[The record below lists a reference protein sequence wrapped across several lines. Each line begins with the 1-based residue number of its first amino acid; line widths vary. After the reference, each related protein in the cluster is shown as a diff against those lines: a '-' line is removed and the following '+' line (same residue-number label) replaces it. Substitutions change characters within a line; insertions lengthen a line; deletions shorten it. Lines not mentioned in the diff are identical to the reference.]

1 MVAGPLSGKAVVAK
15 LGMDA
20 HWRGV
25 IVVAHALRDAGME
38 VVYLG
43 HATPDQLVS
52 AVVQEDP
59 ALVGL
64 SSLSGNHLEEC
75 RTVLD
80 GLRMAG
86 VDGVA
91 VVIGGTIPPVRR
103 TGPGRDGR
111 SRRLRLRLAAAHH
124 RRPDRRTARRLSAV
138 PGFIWDTRL
147 SETNAGRSFGQ
158 PLTHSL

>member
-1 MVAGPLSGKAVVAK
+1 MVATLAGKAVVAK

-43 HATPDQLVS
+43 HATPDQLVT

-75 RTVLD
+75 RAVLD
-80 GLRMAG
+80 GLAEAG
-86 VDGVA
+86 VAGIP
-91 VVIGGTIPPVRR
+91 VVIGGTIPPS
-103 TGPGRDGR
+103 DEAA
-111 SRRLRLRLAAAHH
+111 LAEMGI
-124 RRPDRRTARRLSAV
+124 SAV
-138 PGFIWDTRL
+138 
-147 SETNAGRSFGQ
+147 FGSGT
-158 PLTHSL
+158 PLRTILERIAALLAD

>member
-1 MVAGPLSGKAVVAK
+1 MGGEAVGQDRRLVGHKAVVAK

-43 HATPDQLVS
+43 HATPGQLVT

-75 RTVLD
+75 QAVLD
-80 GLRMAG
+80 GLRKAG
-86 VDGVA
+86 VEGVP
-91 VVIGGTIPPVRR
+91 VVIGGTIPPSDEPV
-103 TGPGRDGR
+103 
-111 SRRLRLRLAAAHH
+111 LAAMGVAGVFGTASSL
-124 RRPDRRTARRLSAV
+124 RTIVSRIADLL
-138 PGFIWDTRL
+138 DD
-147 SETNAGRSFGQ
+147 
-158 PLTHSL
+158 

>member
-1 MVAGPLSGKAVVAK
+1 MTTGEAVGRDRRLVGRKAVVAK

-43 HATPDQLVS
+43 HATPGQLVT

-75 RTVLD
+75 QVVLD
-80 GLRMAG
+80 GLREAG
-86 VDGVA
+86 VDGVP
-91 VVIGGTIPPVRR
+91 VVLGGTVPPADEAALAEMGVSAVF
-103 TGPGRDGR
+103 GPGSPLRTIL
-111 SRRLRLRLAAAHH
+111 SRIADLL
-124 RRPDRRTARRLSAV
+124 D
-138 PGFIWDTRL
+138 D
-147 SETNAGRSFGQ
+147 
-158 PLTHSL
+158 

>member
-1 MVAGPLSGKAVVAK
+1 VVATLAGKAVVAK

-43 HATPDQLVS
+43 HATPDQLVT

-75 RTVLD
+75 RGVLD
-80 GLRMAG
+80 GLAEAG
-86 VDGVA
+86 VAGIP
-91 VVIGGTIPPVRR
+91 VVIGGTIPPS
-103 TGPGRDGR
+103 DEQA
-111 SRRLRLRLAAAHH
+111 LA
-124 RRPDRRTARRLSAV
+124 DMGVSAV
-138 PGFIWDTRL
+138 
-147 SETNAGRSFGQ
+147 FGSGT
-158 PLTHSL
+158 PLRTILDRIAELLDD

>member
-1 MVAGPLSGKAVVAK
+1 MVATLAGKAVVAK

-43 HATPDQLVS
+43 HATPGQLVT
-52 AVVQEDP
+52 AVEQEDP

-75 RTVLD
+75 RAVLD
-80 GLRMAG
+80 GLAEAG
-86 VDGVA
+86 VDGVP
-91 VVIGGTIPPVRR
+91 VVIGGTIPPSDEPALAEMGVAAVFGSGTPLR
-103 TGPGRDGR
+103 TILERIAGLLDG
-111 SRRLRLRLAAAHH
+111 
-124 RRPDRRTARRLSAV
+124 
-138 PGFIWDTRL
+138 
-147 SETNAGRSFGQ
+147 
-158 PLTHSL
+158 

>member
-1 MVAGPLSGKAVVAK
+1 VVATLAGKAVVAK

-43 HATPDQLVS
+43 HATAEQLVT

-75 RTVLD
+75 RAVLD
-80 GLRMAG
+80 GLREAG
-86 VDGVA
+86 VA
-91 VVIGGTIPPVRR
+91 EIPVVIGGTIPPS
-103 TGPGRDGR
+103 DEEA
-111 SRRLRLRLAAAHH
+111 LAKMGI
-124 RRPDRRTARRLSAV
+124 SAV
-138 PGFIWDTRL
+138 
-147 SETNAGRSFGQ
+147 FGSGT
-158 PLTHSL
+158 PLRQIIDRIGELLAD

>member
-1 MVAGPLSGKAVVAK
+1 VVAADAVGRDTRLVGRKAVVAK

-43 HATPDQLVS
+43 HATPEQLVA

-75 RTVLD
+75 RAVLD
-80 GLRMAG
+80 GLGEAAG
-86 VDGVA
+86 DGVP
-91 VVIGGTIPPVRR
+91 VVVGGTIPPADEPAMTEMGIAAVFGSGTPLR
-103 TGPGRDGR
+103 TII
-111 SRRLRLRLAAAHH
+111 
-124 RRPDRRTARRLSAV
+124 ARIGELL
-138 PGFIWDTRL
+138 GD
-147 SETNAGRSFGQ
+147 
-158 PLTHSL
+158 

>member
-1 MVAGPLSGKAVVAK
+1 VVAAAGEPVPPTPGLTGRKAVVAK

-43 HATPDQLVS
+43 HATPEQLVS

-75 RTVLD
+75 RTVIE
-80 GLRMAG
+80 GLRSAG
-86 VDGVA
+86 VDGVP
-91 VVIGGTIPPVRR
+91 VVVGGTVPPSDEAALAEMGVAAVFGSGSPLR
-103 TGPGRDGR
+103 TIITRIAA
-111 SRRLRLRLAAAHH
+111 LLAA
-124 RRPDRRTARRLSAV
+124 
-138 PGFIWDTRL
+138 
-147 SETNAGRSFGQ
+147 
-158 PLTHSL
+158 

>member
-1 MVAGPLSGKAVVAK
+1 MTAAPAERDARLVGKKAVVAK

-75 RTVLD
+75 RAVLD
-80 GLRMAG
+80 GLRGSGA
-86 VDGVA
+86 DGVP
-91 VVIGGTIPPVRR
+91 VVVGGTIPPSDEPALAEMGVGGVFGSGTPLR
-103 TGPGRDGR
+103 TIIARIGT
-111 SRRLRLRLAAAHH
+111 LLA
-124 RRPDRRTARRLSAV
+124 
-138 PGFIWDTRL
+138 
-147 SETNAGRSFGQ
+147 
-158 PLTHSL
+158 

>member
-1 MVAGPLSGKAVVAK
+1 VVATLAGKAVVAK

-43 HATPDQLVS
+43 HATADQLVT

-80 GLRMAG
+80 GLREAG
-86 VDGVA
+86 VSEIP
-91 VVIGGTIPPVRR
+91 VVIGGTVPAADEPA
-103 TGPGRDGR
+103 
-111 SRRLRLRLAAAHH
+111 LAEMGV
-124 RRPDRRTARRLSAV
+124 SAV
-138 PGFIWDTRL
+138 
-147 SETNAGRSFGQ
+147 FGSGT
-158 PLTHSL
+158 PLRQIIDRIGELLDD

>member
-1 MVAGPLSGKAVVAK
+1 VVATDVERDRRLVGRKAVVAK

-43 HATPDQLVS
+43 HATPEQLVS

-75 RTVLD
+75 RAVVE
-80 GLRMAG
+80 GLRAAG
-86 VDGVA
+86 VAGVPI
-91 VVIGGTIPPVRR
+91 VVGGTIPPSDEPALVEMGIGGVFGVGSPLR
-103 TGPGRDGR
+103 TIV
-111 SRRLRLRLAAAHH
+111 
-124 RRPDRRTARRLSAV
+124 DRIGALL
-138 PGFIWDTRL
+138 DD
-147 SETNAGRSFGQ
+147 
-158 PLTHSL
+158 

>member
-1 MVAGPLSGKAVVAK
+1 MVATLAGKAVVAK

-43 HATPDQLVS
+43 HATPDQLVA
-52 AVVQEDP
+52 AVTQEDP

-80 GLRMAG
+80 GLQEAG
-86 VDGVA
+86 VEGVP
-91 VVIGGTIPPVRR
+91 VVIGGTIPPSDE
-103 TGPGRDGR
+103 PA
-111 SRRLRLRLAAAHH
+111 LAEMGI
-124 RRPDRRTARRLSAV
+124 SAV
-138 PGFIWDTRL
+138 
-147 SETNAGRSFGQ
+147 FGSGT
-158 PLTHSL
+158 PLRTIVERIAELLDD

>member
-1 MVAGPLSGKAVVAK
+1 MALPAVVSSPGASAAAANAGAGAEPVDRDARLVGRKAVVAK

-75 RTVLD
+75 RAVVD
-80 GLRMAG
+80 GLRAAG
-86 VDGVA
+86 VEGTPI
-91 VVIGGTIPPVRR
+91 VVGGTIPPSDE
-103 TGPGRDGR
+103 PA
-111 SRRLRLRLAAAHH
+111 LAAMGIGGVFGTGSPL
-124 RRPDRRTARRLSAV
+124 RRIIDQVGALL
-138 PGFIWDTRL
+138 G
-147 SETNAGRSFGQ
+147 G
-158 PLTHSL
+158 

>member
-1 MVAGPLSGKAVVAK
+1 MVATLAGKAVVAK

-43 HATPDQLVS
+43 HATPGQLVT
-52 AVVQEDP
+52 AVEQEDP

-75 RTVLD
+75 RAVLD
-80 GLRMAG
+80 GLAKAG
-86 VDGVA
+86 VDGVP
-91 VVIGGTIPPVRR
+91 VVIGGTIPPSDEPALAEMGVAAVFGSGTPLR
-103 TGPGRDGR
+103 TILERIAELLD
-111 SRRLRLRLAAAHH
+111 
-124 RRPDRRTARRLSAV
+124 D
-138 PGFIWDTRL
+138 
-147 SETNAGRSFGQ
+147 
-158 PLTHSL
+158 

>member
-1 MVAGPLSGKAVVAK
+1 
-15 LGMDA
+15 MDA

-43 HATPDQLVS
+43 HATPEQLVT

-75 RTVLD
+75 GAVLE
-80 GLRMAG
+80 GLRKAG
-86 VDGVA
+86 VEDVP
-91 VVIGGTIPPVRR
+91 VVIGGTIPPSDE
-103 TGPGRDGR
+103 PA
-111 SRRLRLRLAAAHH
+111 LAAMGI
-124 RRPDRRTARRLSAV
+124 SAV
-138 PGFIWDTRL
+138 FGSGTPLRTILDRI
-147 SETNAGRSFGQ
+147 AG
-158 PLTHSL
+158 LLDA

>member
-1 MVAGPLSGKAVVAK
+1 MVTTGEAVGRDPRLVGRKAVVAK

-43 HATPDQLVS
+43 HATSEQLVS

-80 GLRMAG
+80 GLRAAG
-86 VDGVA
+86 VDGVP
-91 VVIGGTIPPVRR
+91 VVLGGTVPPADE
-103 TGPGRDGR
+103 PA
-111 SRRLRLRLAAAHH
+111 LAEMGV
-124 RRPDRRTARRLSAV
+124 SAV
-138 PGFIWDTRL
+138 FGSGSSLRTIV
-147 SETNAGRSFGQ
+147 GRIAD
-158 PLTHSL
+158 LLDD

>member
-1 MVAGPLSGKAVVAK
+1 VVASLVGHKAVVAK

-25 IVVAHALRDAGME
+25 IIVAHSLRDAGME

-43 HATPDQLVS
+43 HATPDQLVG

-75 RTVLD
+75 RAVMD
-80 GLRMAG
+80 GLRAAG
-86 VDGVA
+86 VGGVP
-91 VVIGGTIPPVRR
+91 VVVGGTIPPSDEPKLAEMGISGVFGTGTPLR
-103 TGPGRDGR
+103 TII
-111 SRRLRLRLAAAHH
+111 SRIADLLGA
-124 RRPDRRTARRLSAV
+124 S
-138 PGFIWDTRL
+138 
-147 SETNAGRSFGQ
+147 
-158 PLTHSL
+158 

>member
-1 MVAGPLSGKAVVAK
+1 VVTAGVGSDPRLAGRKVVVAK

-43 HATPDQLVS
+43 HATPDQLVT

-64 SSLSGNHLEEC
+64 SSLSGNHLDEC
-75 RTVLD
+75 RAVLD
-80 GLRMAG
+80 GLRSAG
-86 VDGVA
+86 VEGVP
-91 VVIGGTIPPVRR
+91 VVIGGTVPASDEPVLAELGVAGVFGSGTPLR
-103 TGPGRDGR
+103 TI
-111 SRRLRLRLAAAHH
+111 
-124 RRPDRRTARRLSAV
+124 TARIAELL
-138 PGFIWDTRL
+138 DD
-147 SETNAGRSFGQ
+147 
-158 PLTHSL
+158 

>member
-1 MVAGPLSGKAVVAK
+1 MTADPTPRLAGKAVVAK

-43 HATPDQLVS
+43 HATPEQLVT

-64 SSLSGNHLEEC
+64 SSLSGNHLGEC
-75 RTVLD
+75 RAVLD
-80 GLRMAG
+80 GLRDAG
-86 VDGVA
+86 VGDVP
-91 VVIGGTIPPVRR
+91 VVLGGTVPPADEPALAELGVRAVFGSG
-103 TGPGRDGR
+103 TP
-111 SRRLRLRLAAAHH
+111 LH
-124 RRPDRRTARRLSAV
+124 RIITRIAELL
-138 PGFIWDTRL
+138 DT
-147 SETNAGRSFGQ
+147 
-158 PLTHSL
+158 

>member
-1 MVAGPLSGKAVVAK
+1 MVATLAGKAVVAK

-43 HATPDQLVS
+43 HATTDQLVS

-75 RTVLD
+75 RAVLAS
-80 GLRMAG
+80 LAEAG
-86 VDGVA
+86 VEGVP
-91 VVIGGTIPPVRR
+91 VVIGGSIPPSDE
-103 TGPGRDGR
+103 PA
-111 SRRLRLRLAAAHH
+111 LAEMGI
-124 RRPDRRTARRLSAV
+124 SAV
-138 PGFIWDTRL
+138 FGSGSPLRTIV
-147 SETNAGRSFGQ
+147 GRIAE
-158 PLTHSL
+158 LLDD

>member
-1 MVAGPLSGKAVVAK
+1 MVASLVGRKAVVAK

-64 SSLSGNHLEEC
+64 SSLSGNHLQEC
-75 RTVLD
+75 GAVVA
-80 GLRMAG
+80 GLREAA
-86 VDGVA
+86 VDGVP
-91 VVIGGTIPPVRR
+91 VVVGGTIPPSDEPALAEMGISGVFGSGTPLR
-103 TGPGRDGR
+103 TIIDRI
-111 SRRLRLRLAAAHH
+111 AALLDA
-124 RRPDRRTARRLSAV
+124 
-138 PGFIWDTRL
+138 
-147 SETNAGRSFGQ
+147 
-158 PLTHSL
+158 

>member
-1 MVAGPLSGKAVVAK
+1 VVAAGPAPGAPLVGRKAVVAK

-43 HATPDQLVS
+43 HATPGQLVA

-80 GLRMAG
+80 GLREAG
-86 VDGVA
+86 ADGVA
-91 VVIGGTIPPVRR
+91 VVVGGTIPPSDEPALAEMGVSAVFGSGTPLR
-103 TGPGRDGR
+103 TIITRIAA
-111 SRRLRLRLAAAHH
+111 LLAA
-124 RRPDRRTARRLSAV
+124 
-138 PGFIWDTRL
+138 
-147 SETNAGRSFGQ
+147 
-158 PLTHSL
+158 

>member
-1 MVAGPLSGKAVVAK
+1 VVAK

-43 HATPDQLVS
+43 HATPGQLVT

-64 SSLSGNHLEEC
+64 SSLSGNHLDEC
-75 RTVLD
+75 AAVVAGLD
-80 GLRMAG
+80 EAG
-86 VDGVA
+86 VEGIP
-91 VVIGGTIPPVRR
+91 VVVGGTIPPADE
-103 TGPGRDGR
+103 PA
-111 SRRLRLRLAAAHH
+111 LAEMGV
-124 RRPDRRTARRLSAV
+124 SAV
-138 PGFIWDTRL
+138 FGSGTPLRTIVTRIAEL
-147 SETNAGRSFGQ
+147 LGD
-158 PLTHSL
+158 

>member
-1 MVAGPLSGKAVVAK
+1 MSTGEVVGRDPRLVGRKAVVAK

-43 HATPDQLVS
+43 HATPEQLVT

-64 SSLSGNHLEEC
+64 SSLSGNHVEEC

-80 GLRMAG
+80 GLRGAG
-86 VDGVA
+86 VDGVP
-91 VVIGGTIPPVRR
+91 VVLGGTVPPADE
-103 TGPGRDGR
+103 PA
-111 SRRLRLRLAAAHH
+111 LAEMGV
-124 RRPDRRTARRLSAV
+124 SAV
-138 PGFIWDTRL
+138 FGSGSSLRTIV
-147 SETNAGRSFGQ
+147 GRIAE
-158 PLTHSL
+158 LLDD

>member
-1 MVAGPLSGKAVVAK
+1 VAK

-43 HATPDQLVS
+43 HATPGQLVT
-52 AVVQEDP
+52 AVEQEDP

-75 RTVLD
+75 RAVLD
-80 GLRMAG
+80 GLAEAG
-86 VDGVA
+86 VNGVP
-91 VVIGGTIPPVRR
+91 VVIGGTIPPSDEPALAEMGVAAVFGSGTPLR
-103 TGPGRDGR
+103 TIVERIAELLD
-111 SRRLRLRLAAAHH
+111 
-124 RRPDRRTARRLSAV
+124 D
-138 PGFIWDTRL
+138 
-147 SETNAGRSFGQ
+147 
-158 PLTHSL
+158 

>member
-1 MVAGPLSGKAVVAK
+1 MTTGGTVGRDPRLVGQKAVVAK

-43 HATPDQLVS
+43 HATPEQLVT

-64 SSLSGNHLEEC
+64 SSLSGNHLEDC
-75 RTVLD
+75 RAVLD
-80 GLRMAG
+80 GLREAG
-86 VDGVA
+86 AEGVP
-91 VVIGGTIPPVRR
+91 VVVGGTIPPADEPALAEMGVAAVFGTGSPLR
-103 TGPGRDGR
+103 TIVARIAELVDG
-111 SRRLRLRLAAAHH
+111 
-124 RRPDRRTARRLSAV
+124 
-138 PGFIWDTRL
+138 
-147 SETNAGRSFGQ
+147 
-158 PLTHSL
+158 

>member
-1 MVAGPLSGKAVVAK
+1 VVAAGSATRLAGKAVVAK

-43 HATPDQLVS
+43 HATSDQLVT

-64 SSLSGNHLEEC
+64 SSLSGNHVEEC
-75 RTVLD
+75 RVVLD
-80 GLRMAG
+80 GLRDAG
-86 VDGVA
+86 VEGVP
-91 VVIGGTIPPVRR
+91 VVLGGTIPPADEPALVSL
-103 TGPGRDGR
+103 GV
-111 SRRLRLRLAAAHH
+111 
-124 RRPDRRTARRLSAV
+124 SAV
-138 PGFIWDTRL
+138 
-147 SETNAGRSFGQ
+147 FGSGT
-158 PLTHSL
+158 PLRTIISRIAELL